1 MLTRR
6 VVRVTQGIVAML
18 LCWVTLSAEAAL
30 EGILL
35 APPSGQA
42 PQRLLVLLH
51 GYGSNEQ
58 DLLPLADYVAQDYAV
73 VSLQAPISVGAH
85 RFAWYRNG
93 SSAQADINAARQQ
106 ILTRMTQVQQQL
118 KIPPSRTLLA
128 GFSQGAVLSW
138 SIALNAPHSIGAA
151 AIFSGRLPE
160 SVGVAPA
167 PVKQNRL
174 GLPQLFVGHG
184 QRDQRIAL
192 ALDEQAAAIAQQRGY
207 ALSFHRYA
215 NLGHGINEQELTDFK
230 QWAARLSLQTP

>member
-6 VVRVTQGIVAML
+6 VVRITQGIVAML

-58 DLLPLADYVAQDYAV
+58 DLLPLADFVAQDYAV
-73 VSLQAPISVGAH
+73 VSLQAPITVGPH

-93 SSAQADINAARQQ
+93 SGAQADIYAARQQ
-106 ILTRMTQVQQQL
+106 ILTRIAQIQRQL
-118 KIPPSRTLLA
+118 KISPNKTLLA

-138 SIALNAPHSIGAA
+138 SIALNAPESIGAA

-160 SVGVAPA
+160 SVGTSPTQ
-167 PVKQNRL
+167 QNRPN
-174 GLPQLFVGHG
+174 LPKLFVGHG

-192 ALDEQAAAIAQQRGY
+192 ALDEQAVALAQHRGY
-207 ALSFHRYA
+207 SLSFHRYA
-215 NLGHGINEQELTDFK
+215 DLGHGINEQELTDFK
-230 QWAARLSLQTP
+230 QWAAGISLQTPSS